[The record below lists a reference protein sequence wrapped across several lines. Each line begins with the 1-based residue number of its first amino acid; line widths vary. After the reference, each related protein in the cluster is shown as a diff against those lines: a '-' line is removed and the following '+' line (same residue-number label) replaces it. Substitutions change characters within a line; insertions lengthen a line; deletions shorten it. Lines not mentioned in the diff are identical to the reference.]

1 MLDGASDPFY
11 NRDNLSL
18 PQFTGVP
25 YKLDKDYNVSLDR
38 IMKEN
43 LFSDFDVA

>member
-1 MLDGASDPFY
+1 MGGMFSPHIGGIGY
-11 NRDNLSL
+11 KL

-25 YKLDKDYNVSLDR
+25 YKLDKDYNVSLNR
-38 IMKEN
+38 IIEEN